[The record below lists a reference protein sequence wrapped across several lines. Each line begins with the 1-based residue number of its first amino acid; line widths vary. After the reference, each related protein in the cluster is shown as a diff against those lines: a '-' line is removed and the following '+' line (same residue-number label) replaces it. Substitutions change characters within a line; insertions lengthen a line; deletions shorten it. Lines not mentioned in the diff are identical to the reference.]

1 MAMHLTTFS
10 PRCCC
15 VLVSTEGSLACRRG
29 GLAYRDLEDEL
40 LAIVDGLKGVENGG
54 ELLGIELDC
63 RPRQLHATGGCPDG
77 RVEAREPLTIDD
89 GTCCWVARLA
99 KRKQFSR
106 SGSGSGPVDPGARA
120 LKLTDDLV
128 DPAITNTGSAGKPA
142 EGRGP
147 EAGRANGATSRRREG
162 GTGPG
167 EGGNAAAR
175 GGKSFASAINS
186 SQLAHGR
193 LQQAAVRRLGGNSPL
208 EHRDDDE
215 GRTCGGGCDSEG
227 RWLGGGRK
235 RVRKSLDE
243 LSARSCGAPAFHV
256 MSCLGKRWA
265 SGCQPSRKRATSTT
279 VFPQK
284 LQGVSVPTNL
294 APEEKGG
301 ICWGFGCGFCVLSF
315 ARPGVPVW
323 PLVGFISFSNVFLKL
338 I

>member
-1 MAMHLTTFS
+1 M
-10 PRCCC
+10 
-15 VLVSTEGSLACRRG
+15 
-29 GLAYRDLEDEL
+29 AYRDLEDEL

-63 RPRQLHATGGCPDG
+63 RRRQLHATGGCPKG
-77 RVEAREPLTIDD
+77 RAEAREPLTIDD

-106 SGSGSGPVDPGARA
+106 SGSGPLDPVARA
-120 LKLTDDLV
+120 SKLTDDLV
-128 DPAITNTGSAGKPA
+128 DLAITNTGSAGKPA

-193 LQQAAVRRLGGNSPL
+193 VQQAAIRPLGGNSPL

-215 GRTCGGGCDSEG
+215 GRTCDGGCDSEG

-279 VFPQK
+279 VSPQK
-284 LQGVSVPTNL
+284 PQGVSVPTNL
-294 APEEKGG
+294 APGAG
-301 ICWGFGCGFCVLSF
+301 RLMLGFGCAFNLAFVFC
-315 ARPGVPVW
+315 
-323 PLVGFISFSNVFLKL
+323 PLLFSVFQSGPSLAIIFVECVFLRL
-338 I
+338 ISVFCAVN